1 MGTTQHTDRRLT
13 IISNRGPYQ
22 IKEMFGKL
30 SYERNAG
37 GLVSVLDEIL
47 CRAGGIWIAW
57 GEKATAPTQI
67 RIPADSPRYSLS
79 LIPLTNL
86 EVDQYYHGFSNRVLW
101 PLSHYFMGRCHFRN
115 EYWNGYRE
123 VNEKFAAAFREG
135 SDNQELVWIH
145 DFHLTLLPSLLRKE
159 RSKLSIGFF
168 WHIPFPASPVF
179 RVLPWRAEVLRG
191 LLGSDL
197 IGFQLPLHAEHFLRS
212 VEDVLGVPV
221 DRGSSSIEYDGRIVR
236 VGVFPVGIDFRK
248 WDSLASNPGIV
259 EKARQIRNEVRVEQ
273 IILGVDRLDYTKGI
287 RERLLAYEHFL
298 ERCPQFRGQV
308 CLIQIAVPSRTRVE
322 EYRLL
327 RREIDES
334 IGRITGRFSTRKWS
348 PLRYLYQSFPTED
361 VAAYYLASDLAL
373 ITPLRD
379 GMNLVAKEYVASR
392 VGDGGSLI
400 LSEFTGAAATLKD
413 AILVNPYDI
422 GGLADA
428 IRLSLSMPDAE
439 RRGRMQRLRQ
449 AVREKDVYWWC
460 ESFLRRLAGAEE
472 DNHD

>member
-1 MGTTQHTDRRLT
+1 MGVTQHADRRLT
-13 IISNRGPYQ
+13 IISNRSPYQ
-22 IKEMFGKL
+22 LKEKSGKL

-47 CRAGGIWIAW
+47 RRAGGTWIAW
-57 GEKATAPTQI
+57 GEKAVAPTQI
-67 RIPADSPRYSLS
+67 GIPPESPRYSLS
-79 LIPLTNL
+79 LIPLTDF

-101 PLSHYFMGRCHFRN
+101 PLSHYFMDRCHFRG
-115 EYWNGYRE
+115 EYWKGYRE
-123 VNEKFAAAFREG
+123 VNEKFATAFREG
-135 SDNQELVWIH
+135 TDHQELVWIQ
-145 DFHLTLLPSLLRKE
+145 DFHLTLLPSFLRRE
-159 RSKLSIGFF
+159 HPRLSIGFF

-179 RVLPWRAEVLRG
+179 RVLPWRVEVLRG

-212 VEDVLGVPV
+212 VEDVLGIPV
-221 DRGSSSIEYDGRIVR
+221 DRGTCSIKYDGRVVK

-248 WDSLASNPGIV
+248 WDSLASNPDIV
-259 EKARQIRNEVRVEQ
+259 EKARQIRNEIGVER

-287 RERLLAYEHFL
+287 RERLLAYERFL
-298 ERCPQFRGQV
+298 ERYPQFRGRV
-308 CLIQIAVPSRTRVE
+308 CLIQVAVPSRTRVE

-348 PLRYLYQSFPTED
+348 PLRYLYQSFPMED

-392 VGDGGSLI
+392 VGDDGSLI
-400 LSEFTGAAATLKD
+400 LSEFTGAAATLTD
-413 AILVNPYDI
+413 AILVNPYDVD
-422 GGLADA
+422 GLADA
-428 IRLSLSMPDAE
+428 IRLSLSMPDTE
-439 RRGRMQRLRQ
+439 KRSRMGRLRQ

-460 ESFLRRLAGAEE
+460 ESFLKGLAGATE